1 MSCNL
6 NSIWVYVRKIYTMI
20 INRSLTMIISCNKLV
35 NFNYVAIGVAL
46 ALSEQLLC
54 NWCITL
60 MHIIMPH
67 VWLGKG
73 P

>member
-1 MSCNL
+1 MF
-6 NSIWVYVRKIYTMI
+6 VHKIYTMI
-20 INRSLTMIISCNKLV
+20 VNHSLTMITSCNKMV
-35 NFNYVAIGVAL
+35 NFNYATTSVAL

-54 NWCITL
+54 NWQLTL
-60 MHIIMPH
+60 MRKIMPH

>member
-1 MSCNL
+1 MITSCNE
-6 NSIWVYVRKIYTMI
+6 V
-20 INRSLTMIISCNKLV
+20 V
-35 NFNYVAIGVAL
+35 NFNYAAISVAL

-54 NWCITL
+54 NWQLTL
-60 MHIIMPH
+60 MRMIMPH